1 MIWLESAS
9 LTRTLNFDDRN
20 LLKNADAPL
29 RRPSKFSMHAP
40 GEDRHGPSIGIV
52 SWARNELVIEGQR
65 QGLACSAAFRRWLVH
80 EIKHDGY
87 RIIVRRDGECVRLYS
102 RKAIDWT
109 ARLPAIAEG
118 AGRLKA
124 KSFTLERLISERLPD
139 VAIVD
144 LNLHDGEPA
153 YDLINSLHEQ
163 GVHVIVMTGYSQVQ
177 LAPGKAAAILHK
189 PFGDEQLLAALHRV
203 TKGAT

>member
-1 MIWLESAS
+1 M
-9 LTRTLNFDDRN
+9 
-20 LLKNADAPL
+20 
-29 RRPSKFSMHAP
+29 
-40 GEDRHGPSIGIV
+40 
-52 SWARNELVIEGQR
+52 
-65 QGLACSAAFRRWLVH
+65 H

>member
-40 GEDRHGPSIGIV
+40 VEDRHGPSIGIV
-52 SWARNELVIEGQR
+52 SWARNKLVIEGQR